1 MKKTLSFM
9 SFITTGQVITGH
21 KVVHTPA
28 IPLLKL
34 LSTYCVPGNV
44 LSTGTIEMKEDSP
57 L

>member
-9 SFITTGQVITGH
+9 SFVTTGQEITGH
-21 KVVHTPA
+21 QVVHTPA

-44 LSTGTIEMKEDSP
+44 LSTGTVEMKEDGP

>member
-9 SFITTGQVITGH
+9 SFITTGQVITGL
-21 KVVHTPA
+21 VHTPA

-44 LSTGTIEMKEDSP
+44 LSTGTVEMKEDGP